1 MNFISSS
8 SYEIMNI
15 YNEIEVSSQ
24 YSLDSELTS
33 IDLNIQQYNVKR
45 IKHNRN
51 RPRSNNGSIVFDV
64 IWEDDSETRESIQ
77 NLINKEDKIVNIFIL
92 DIIDDYKKTAIKYPR
107 NNRCCIMCWNK
118 VYNGAFICNYH
129 MLMYAFL
136 CE

>member
-33 IDLNIQQYNVKR
+33 IDLNIQQYNVQR